1 MFVFRRYIFHNSERF
16 FKVDIKM
23 RRDGSEYI
31 LFCKGKMYEEII
43 IIKVKENRSPPVN
56 RLWHARLR
64 ARVGFLTMLFP
75 LYVLV
80 DVYHQ

>member
-1 MFVFRRYIFHNSERF
+1 MKWNRLS
-16 FKVDIKM
+16 
-23 RRDGSEYI
+23 G
-31 LFCKGKMYEEII
+31 L
-43 IIKVKENRSPPVN
+43 ENRGESKKTGHHQSIDW
-56 RLWHARLR
+56 WHARLR